1 MMEQEISTR
10 QHDGTLRQRVLSG
23 ISAVLPHVLDGRKPD
38 ISEATRPME
47 DLDLTSTD
55 TLEFML
61 ELETEL
67 GIQIDVE
74 DIGPKDLETIGTLV
88 DYIVAHTLIT
98 E

>member
-1 MMEQEISTR
+1 MTEQEIAGGPGDAGLRR
-10 QHDGTLRQRVLSG
+10 QVLAG
-23 ISAVLPHVLDGRKPD
+23 ISAVLPHVLDGRTPE

-67 GIQIDVE
+67 NIQIDVE
-74 DIGPKDLETIGTLV
+74 DIGAKDLETIGALA
-88 DYIVAHTLIT
+88 DYITGHALIT
-98 E
+98 G